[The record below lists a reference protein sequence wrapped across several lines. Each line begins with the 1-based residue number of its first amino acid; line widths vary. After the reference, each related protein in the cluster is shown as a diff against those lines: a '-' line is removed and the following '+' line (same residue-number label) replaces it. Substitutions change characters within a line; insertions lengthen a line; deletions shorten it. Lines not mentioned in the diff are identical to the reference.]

1 MIFTANSDTS
11 NLRLPADAMHALF
24 AYSLRRKL
32 RYLYKG
38 NYFKFRNESGE
49 FDYPETP
56 LNGTCYLVKIY
67 DQKLKYGIPVSDA
80 YQDDPSKQPLLV
92 EEQGGVVARFQLGQY
107 LKIDNLAEYI
117 TPDFT
122 ITAIGDGDVPRPMIG
137 FYDEYE
143 TTINRLYAFGNSYT
157 DSGNY
162 PDELWLDR
170 EDVWVQ
176 YLAQVLS
183 VPFSPSSDGGTNY
196 AFGGARLIEN
206 VNHGGGITAPS
217 IQSQINSAPS
227 FTPNDLIAFFGGGN
241 DYLGAGE
248 SSTYIFNGI
257 ESNLRALIAKGA
269 QNIVVLNMVNL
280 FTLPAVS
287 DASARTVSEDINSSL
302 ATLVE
307 SLRRDHGIKIRLLDF
322 FTLVDS
328 IATNP
333 ASYGITEVFYDS
345 VHLTEEVHRI
355 IANKAY
361 ELFSRSDI
369 ITVEPGSP
377 TNRFTF
383 NDNFG
388 SIGENTNNRINQLF
402 SGVDSAQN
410 GNRVIKIK
418 SDGGGSGQNL
428 NDNIGTDFTDI
439 SIGRAKDRYFAGDFI
454 EATMHLGDLTKL
466 GAEQLWEEA
475 KLVY

>member
-67 DQKLKYGIPVSDA
+67 DQKLKFGIPVSDA
-80 YQDDPSKQPLLV
+80 YQDNPSKQPLLV

-122 ITAIGDGDVPRPMIG
+122 ITTIGDGDVPRPMIG
-137 FYDEYE
+137 
-143 TTINRLYAFGNSYT
+143 I
-157 DSGNY
+157 
-162 PDELWLDR
+162 
-170 EDVWVQ
+170 
-176 YLAQVLS
+176 
-183 VPFSPSSDGGTNY
+183 
-196 AFGGARLIEN
+196 
-206 VNHGGGITAPS
+206 
-217 IQSQINSAPS
+217 
-227 FTPNDLIAFFGGGN
+227 
-241 DYLGAGE
+241 
-248 SSTYIFNGI
+248 
-257 ESNLRALIAKGA
+257 
-269 QNIVVLNMVNL
+269 
-280 FTLPAVS
+280 
-287 DASARTVSEDINSSL
+287 
-302 ATLVE
+302 
-307 SLRRDHGIKIRLLDF
+307 
-322 FTLVDS
+322 
-328 IATNP
+328 
-333 ASYGITEVFYDS
+333 YGDQ
-345 VHLTEEVHRI
+345 
-355 IANKAY
+355 
-361 ELFSRSDI
+361 DI
-369 ITVEPGSP
+369 ITVEPGTP

-388 SIGENTNNRINQLF
+388 SVNENLNNSVNQLF
-402 SGVDSAQN
+402 SGFDSAQN
-410 GNRVIKIK
+410 GSRVIKMK

-466 GAEQLWEEA
+466 GSEQLWEEA